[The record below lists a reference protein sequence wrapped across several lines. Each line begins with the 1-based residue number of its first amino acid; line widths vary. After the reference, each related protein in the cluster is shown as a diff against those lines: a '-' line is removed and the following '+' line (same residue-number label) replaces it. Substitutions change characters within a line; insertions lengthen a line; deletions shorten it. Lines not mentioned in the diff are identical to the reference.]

1 MEKCPIEICHQIFR
15 AACVDGGKTGI
26 ALSLVSRYVNQMSRE
41 VKYHSVTV
49 IGLDQIMTF
58 AKVLKDLPPR
68 YRVVRHLFLSSMPQ
82 KTDPNDDI
90 TPTLNQEIGQVG
102 AEKHYVSFFFWGGT
116 THAFLFLLTFTLLFL
131 GGCLRRFQSHLGTVS
146 AHSFVILPGISYSPD
161 RQHAPSFSAH
171 VGGAHCPWSIS
182 RCVKS

>member
-102 AEKHYVSFFFWGGT
+102 AEKHYVSFFFGGRT
-116 THAFLFLLTFTLLFL
+116 THAFLFLLTFTL
-131 GGCLRRFQSHLGTVS
+131 
-146 AHSFVILPGISYSPD
+146 
-161 RQHAPSFSAH
+161 
-171 VGGAHCPWSIS
+171 
-182 RCVKS
+182 